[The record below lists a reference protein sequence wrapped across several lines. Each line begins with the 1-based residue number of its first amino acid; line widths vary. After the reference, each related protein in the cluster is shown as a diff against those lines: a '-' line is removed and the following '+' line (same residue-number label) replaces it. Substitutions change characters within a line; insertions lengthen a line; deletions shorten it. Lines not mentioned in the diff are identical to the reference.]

1 MKHSGGAL
9 LSSITIDKGS
19 KQKIS
24 TQVFMGIRDIIL
36 SEGLKAGER
45 LPASRTL
52 AIELSVSRTTVID
65 ALERL
70 ISEGLL
76 EARSGAGTFVSDVM
90 QEDRP
95 SLQNTHLKLG
105 DDNKEHPVKLS
116 NTIEKALPDLI
127 ARDHLPKEPRCFITG
142 LPALDEFPMSQWLR
156 LSSKNLR
163 GERSNIMGYGQPFGL
178 QRLRSAIASHIN
190 ASRGIL
196 CNPQQIFITGGAQHA
211 FQLISSMLLN
221 SNDKVWIEN
230 PSAIGA
236 RNSLIANGAK
246 LIPVNVDKDGIIVS
260 EGLKQAP
267 DFKLAFV
274 TPSHQQPL
282 SIIMSLKR
290 RFSLLVAA
298 EDADAWII
306 EDDYDSEFHFE
317 GQPVPTL
324 KSVDTNDR
332 VIYVGTFSKSIF
344 PSLRI
349 GFIISPL
356 GLVDPFEKIFNSI
369 QSGVPTHSQA
379 VISDF
384 MDEGYFATH
393 IRRMRSIYAERY
405 HALRD
410 LSELYLPEFLDIQ
423 PTQSG
428 LHTVG
433 FLKQDTDEVALSLA
447 LDKKGVSALPLSRY
461 CLKKID
467 NKGFTLGFGAV
478 NPDQIK
484 SSIIIMADTFNELI

>member
-9 LSSITIDKGS
+9 LSSISINRDS
-19 KQKIS
+19 KKKIS
-24 TQVFMGIRDIIL
+24 TQVFMGIREIIL

-52 AIELSVSRTTVID
+52 ANDLNVSRTTIINAV
-65 ALERL
+65 ERL

-76 EARSGAGTFVSDVM
+76 EARLGAGTFVSDIM
-90 QEDRP
+90 YEDRP
-95 SLQNTHLKLG
+95 SLLKKHPKSNDG
-105 DDNKEHPVKLS
+105 NKSNPIKLS
-116 NTIEKALPDLI
+116 KAITKALPNLI
-127 ARDHLPKEPRCFITG
+127 SRDKLAKEPRGFITG
-142 LPALDEFPMSQWLR
+142 LPALNEFPMSQWLR

-163 GERSNIMGYGQPFGL
+163 GDRSKIMGYGHPFGL
-178 QRLRSAIASHIN
+178 KRLRIAIASHIN

-196 CNPQQIFITGGAQHA
+196 CDPKQVFITGGAQHA
-211 FQLISSMLLN
+211 FQLIGSMLLN
-221 SNDKVWIEN
+221 PNDKVWIEN
-230 PSAIGA
+230 PGAIGA

-246 LIPVNVDKDGIIVS
+246 LIPVNVDKEGIIVS

-282 SIIMSLKR
+282 SVVMSLSR

-298 EDADAWII
+298 EEANAWII

-324 KSVDTNDR
+324 KSVDTSDR

-349 GFIISPL
+349 GFIIAPV
-356 GLVDPFEKIFNSI
+356 GLIETFEQVFNSF
-369 QSGVPTHSQA
+369 QSGTVTHHQA
-379 VISDF
+379 VIADF

-405 HALRD
+405 HSLKD
-410 LSELYLPEFLDIQ
+410 LSEVYLSEHLDIQ

-433 FLKQDTDEVALSLA
+433 YLKQNVNEISLSVA
-447 LDKKGVSALPLSRY
+447 LDKKGISALPLSRY
-461 CLKKID
+461 CIKAIEK
-467 NKGFTLGFGAV
+467 KGFTLGFGSV
-478 NPDQIK
+478 NPEEIK
-484 SSIIIMADTFNELI
+484 SSIITMAGTFKEQL